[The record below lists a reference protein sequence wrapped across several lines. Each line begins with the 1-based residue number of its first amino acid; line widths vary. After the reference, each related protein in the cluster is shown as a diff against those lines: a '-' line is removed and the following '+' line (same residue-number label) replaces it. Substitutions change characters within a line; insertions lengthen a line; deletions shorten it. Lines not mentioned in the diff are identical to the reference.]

1 MATTHAAPVDEAAL
15 IEQRSIDY
23 IPRAERHGKAWH
35 QGTFWFASNAEIATL
50 AVGLIGI
57 SLGLSL
63 AWSLLAIVVGL
74 AFGTLFM
81 ASHSV
86 QGARL
91 GLPQMIQTRPQF
103 GFMGALWP
111 QTIVLFL
118 YVGFNV
124 FNLLLAGSALNVL
137 TGISTDVGI
146 VLAAIAGLA
155 LSYGGYRWLHAVQR
169 WGTAAFLI
177 CFGFFT
183 IGMLVSVD
191 IPDGPAK
198 SGPFDLTAFLIV
210 VFACASYVISE
221 APYVSD
227 YSRYL
232 RPSTSSRAC
241 FSWTYAGAALGGL
254 WMIGLGA
261 YLLAAFPEAAP
272 AEVIKLGGDA
282 IFDGFGTIALTLAL
296 LMLLPTVAANM
307 YGGSLTAI
315 TMRDSV
321 KRITPTRRLR
331 LVGLVVVGA
340 CSTVLAIVSPDD
352 FLTDYSNFLTILL
365 YFMVPWTAV
374 NLVDFYV
381 IRNGDYAI
389 AEIFKRNGVY
399 GRWNWRGLVAYAIG
413 LLVMVPFF
421 STPWYTGPVAD
432 AVDGADLSIFV
443 GLPVA
448 AILYWSFARGLDRGE
463 EQQLARSND
472 DEAAIAAA
480 DRAEAVP

>member
-1 MATTHAAPVDEAAL
+1 VATIHAAPAEEEAL

-35 QGTFWFASNAEIATL
+35 QGTFWFAANAEIATL

-63 AWSLLAIVVGL
+63 LWSLAAIVAGL
-74 AFGTLFM
+74 AFGTIFM

-103 GFMGALWP
+103 GFLGALWP
-111 QTIVLFL
+111 QAIVLCL
-118 YVGFNV
+118 YIGFNV
-124 FNLLLAGSALNVL
+124 FNLILAGSAIATL
-137 TGISTDVGI
+137 TSIDAKLGI
-146 VLAAIAGLA
+146 VLAAVAALGLA
-155 LSYGGYRWLHAVQR
+155 YGGYRWLHRVQR
-169 WGTAAFLI
+169 WGTAAFLV
-177 CFGFFT
+177 CFGIFT
-183 IGMLVSVD
+183 VGILVTVE
-191 IPDGPAK
+191 IPDGTAK
-198 SGPFDLTAFLIV
+198 SGPFDLAAFLVV
-210 VFACASYVISE
+210 VFATASYVISE

-232 RPSTSSRAC
+232 HPSTSSRAC
-241 FSWTYAGAALGGL
+241 FAWTYAGAALGGL

-261 YLLAAFPEAAP
+261 FLLAAFPDAAP

-282 IFDGFGTIALTLAL
+282 IFDGFGGICLTLAL

-315 TMRDSV
+315 TMRDSI

-331 LVGLVVVGA
+331 LVGLVGVGA
-340 CSTVLAIVSPDD
+340 CSSVLALLSPDD
-352 FLTDYSNFLTILL
+352 FLADYSNFLTILL
-365 YFMVPWTAV
+365 YFMIPWTAV

-389 AEIFKRNGVY
+389 AEIFRRNGIY
-399 GRWNWRGLVAYAIG
+399 GRWQWRGLVAYAAG

-421 STPWYTGPVAD
+421 STPWYTGPIAE

-448 AILYWSFARGLDRGE
+448 GFLYWAFSRSLDRRE
-463 EQQLARSND
+463 EQRLALNND
-472 DEAAIAAA
+472 DEEAIAAA
-480 DRAEAVP
+480 DRAEAVA